1 MLNISIIDY
10 YYSKQ
15 KTLAKTFDFEKQVA
29 LLILT
34 AQNKR
39 LAKICSLTTDASC
52 VQRTVQTRDNIPTV

>member
-52 VQRTVQTRDNIPTV
+52 VQ